1 MESWEIITQTML
13 ILVSIIL
20 YLEILKVEKG
30 GGF

>member
-1 MESWEIITQTML
+1 MESWEIITQRML